1 MTMKRLSV
9 LVAVLALGAAACSK
23 SSTSPSTST
32 PTNPT
37 FTADLRPANEV
48 PAITNGESGG
58 SGTMTITFV
67 VTRDS
72 ANNVTAATANFN
84 GTFSSFPA
92 GTALTAA
99 HIHPGATG
107 VNGSPL
113 VNLALT
119 QGQITF
125 ANGTGSLSVNNVSM
139 TPEVA
144 QQILANPAGYYFNIH
159 TALNPGGVARG
170 QLVRV
175 Q

>member
-1 MTMKRLSV
+1 MKRLAV
-9 LVAVLALGAAACSK
+9 LLSVLALAAGCSK

-48 PAITNGESGG
+48 PPITNAESGG
-58 SGTMTITFV
+58 SGNMTITFI

-72 ANNVTAATANFN
+72 SNNITAATANFVGN
-84 GTFSSFPA
+84 FQNFPA
-92 GTALTAA
+92 GTTLTAA

-119 QGQITF
+119 QGQVVF
-125 ANGTGSLSVNNVSM
+125 ANGSGSLTVGPVTM

-144 QQILANPAGYYFNIH
+144 QQILANPAGFYFNIH

-170 QLVRV
+170 QLNRT

>member
-9 LVAVLALGAAACSK
+9 LAAVLALAIGCTK

-48 PAITNGESGG
+48 PAITNAESTG
-58 SGTMTITFV
+58 SGAMTITFV

-72 ANNVTAATANFN
+72 ANNITAATANFVGN
-84 GTFSSFPA
+84 FQGFPA

-113 VNLALT
+113 VSLALT
-119 QGQITF
+119 QGQISF
-125 ANGTGSLSVNNVSM
+125 
-139 TPEVA
+139 
-144 QQILANPAGYYFNIH
+144 
-159 TALNPGGVARG
+159 
-170 QLVRV
+170 
-175 Q
+175 

>member
-1 MTMKRLSV
+1 MKRLSV
-9 LVAVLALGAAACSK
+9 LAAVLALAVGCSN
-23 SSTSPSTST
+23 SNTSPSQT

-48 PAITNGESGG
+48 PAVTGVEATG
-58 SGTMTITFV
+58 SGQMTITFV

-72 ANNVTAATANFN
+72 ANNITSAVANFN
-84 GTFSSFPA
+84 GTFTGFPA

-119 QGQITF
+119 QGQIVF
-125 ANGTGSLSVNNVSM
+125 ANGTGTLNVSSVSM

-159 TALNPGGVARG
+159 TATNPGGVARG
-170 QLVRV
+170 QLVR
-175 Q
+175 QQ

>member
-1 MTMKRLSV
+1 MKRLF
-9 LVAVLALGAAACSK
+9 VLAAAMALAAGCSN
-23 SSTSPSTST
+23 SSTAPSST

-48 PAITNGESGG
+48 PAVTGTEASGQG
-58 SGTMTITFV
+58 QMTITFV

-72 ANNVTAATANFN
+72 VNNITSATANFIGN
-84 GTFSSFPA
+84 FTGFPA

-99 HIHPGATG
+99 HIHPGAAG

-119 QGQITF
+119 QGQIVFT
-125 ANGTGSLSVNNVSM
+125 NGTGSLTVTSVPM

-144 QQILANPAGYYFNIH
+144 QQILNNPAGYYFNIH
-159 TALNPGGVARG
+159 TAANPGGVARG
-170 QLVRV
+170 QLVR
-175 Q
+175 QQ

>member
-1 MTMKRLSV
+1 MKRLSV
-9 LVAVLALGAAACSK
+9 LVAVLALGAAACSSS
-23 SSTSPSTST
+23 SSTSPTQT

-48 PAITNGESGG
+48 PSITNTESTG

-72 ANNVTAATANFN
+72 SNNITAATANFN
-84 GTFSSFPA
+84 GTFSGFPA
-92 GTALTAA
+92 GTTLTAA

-125 ANGTGSLSVNNVSM
+125 GNGTGSLSVNSVSM

-144 QQILANPAGYYFNIH
+144 QQILANPAGFYFNIH

>member
-1 MTMKRLSV
+1 
-9 LVAVLALGAAACSK
+9 
-23 SSTSPSTST
+23 
-32 PTNPT
+32 
-37 FTADLRPANEV
+37 
-48 PAITNGESGG
+48 
-58 SGTMTITFV
+58 MTITFV

>member
-1 MTMKRLSV
+1 MKRLSV
-9 LVAVLALGAAACSK
+9 LVAVLALGVAACSK

-48 PAITNGESGG
+48 PPITNSESSG
-58 SGTMTITFV
+58 SGSMTITFI

-72 ANNVTAATANFN
+72 ANNVTAATANFV
-84 GTFSSFPA
+84 GTFSGFPS
-92 GTALTAA
+92 GTTLTAA
-99 HIHPGATG
+99 HIHPGAVG

-113 VNLALT
+113 VSLALT
-119 QGQITF
+119 QGQVSF
-125 ANGTGSLSVNNVSM
+125 PNGSGSLTVNSVSM

-144 QQILANPAGYYFNIH
+144 QQILNNPAGYYFNIH

-170 QLVRV
+170 QLTRV